1 MTKLAVDELFA
12 QHEGA
17 LRSFLGARCR
27 DPDLTAELLQE
38 VATRLVGAAPRLDSG
53 RNVRGYLF
61 RTAANVWRDHLRR
74 EIVRRRTLEGVRDG
88 EHAAPP
94 AADERVLERDLTAA
108 VRQAVAT
115 LPVAQ
120 REVVTL

>member
-12 QHEGA
+12 QQEGA
-17 LRSFLGARCR
+17 LRRFLAPRCR

-38 VATRLVGAAPRLDSG
+38 VAARLVGAAPRLDSG

-74 EIVRRRTLEGVRDG
+74 EIVRRRTLEALQDEPRA
-88 EHAAPP
+88 AAPG
-94 AADERVLERDLTAA
+94 ADAR
-108 VRQAVAT
+108 
-115 LPVAQ
+115 
-120 REVVTL
+120 